1 MSQLALRASPAAA
14 PRVGGAARARQPV
27 SASRDTSELSFRTGD
42 RTDRG
47 AFLLTGPSRLGDA
60 RPRAEYSRVTDPT
73 TSIGARIATAPLAP
87 RLAPSHPRSSP
98 RNAR

>member
-1 MSQLALRASPAAA
+1 MSQPALCASPAAA

-47 AFLLTGPSRLGDA
+47 TFLL
-60 RPRAEYSRVTDPT
+60 
-73 TSIGARIATAPLAP
+73 IAP
-87 RLAPSHPRSSP
+87 RD
-98 RNAR
+98 